1 MKRFNQHKPQEE
13 QLHSEDHLTE
23 TPESPEVPE
32 LPELSEI
39 AEQAVSEDTVNL
51 IALARELAD
60 AEPGECI
67 QENAEAENPEAPEKT
82 EEVGASETDE
92 ESEEKTEESEESQES
107 QEHTDP
113 TASDENVAEETDSD
127 PEKPSEEKTQETLE
141 IQNVKEPMSFLKKM
155 LISCGA
161 TVIVLSLIVGLT
173 VNYFLNLLNYQ
184 KADSDFF
191 KTVAPSQLEEE
202 TYEDSELAAM
212 DEAEKAKNL
221 EATEEDLLRWNKH
234 IDKITSDSS
243 TYEIPISEDVYNIL
257 LVGTDNRAEGAVG
270 RSDVMMLVSINQKTE
285 TIHLTSFL
293 RDCYVAVPG
302 YGKTRMNH
310 SYAYGG
316 PALLMETI
324 ETNFKVHVDRY
335 VAVDFYSFMDVVDTL
350 GGVWIY
356 MNEDEIK
363 TANKYIWSMNV
374 NQLGLEWSDGYIWG
388 DAGWRKLTG
397 KQALGHAR
405 NRFDGN
411 DYERTARQRNI
422 INQILNGCKYA
433 TPSTL
438 VDLAQVILPQIT
450 TDMTKSEILSYA
462 ANVGAYIGYD
472 IEQHQIPAEG
482 TYSGATISG
491 MSVISLDLDEN
502 IQYLQDTIYA
512 GTDALEEEADSE

>member
-1 MKRFNQHKPQEE
+1 MKLFGNRHGGKRNHTEEEVFLPQDKSHLRGNTDDQEIDDELIDALDGTDELFDLEMPLVIPVDEPEEAPREEPTPEPEEAPQEE
-13 QLHSEDHLTE
+13 SA
-23 TPESPEVPE
+23 PEPEEAPQEEAVPE
-32 LPELSEI
+32 DGDA
-39 AEQAVSEDTVNL
+39 AEAP
-51 IALARELAD
+51 
-60 AEPGECI
+60 AEP
-67 QENAEAENPEAPEKT
+67 EAENTPQTEGTPEGEA
-82 EEVGASETDE
+82 EEASEE
-92 ESEEKTEESEESQES
+92 GEPGKY
-107 QEHTDP
+107 
-113 TASDENVAEETDSD
+113 
-127 PEKPSEEKTQETLE
+127 
-141 IQNVKEPMSFLKKM
+141 PMSFLKKM
-155 LISCGA
+155 LISCGV
-161 TVIVLSLIVGLT
+161 TVAVLALAVGLT
-173 VNYFLNLLNYQ
+173 VNYFLGLLNYQ
-184 KADSDFF
+184 AADSDFF
-191 KTVAPSQLEEE
+191 KTLSPSQLEEE
-202 TYEDSELAAM
+202 TYEDSELQAM
-212 DEAEKAKNL
+212 AEAELANSL
-221 EATEEDLLRWNKH
+221 EATEEDLLRWNNH

-257 LVGTDNRAEGAVG
+257 LVGTDNRAVGAVG

-316 PALLMETI
+316 PDLLMETI

-335 VAVDFYSFMDVVDTL
+335 VAVDFFSFMDVVDTL
-350 GGVWIY
+350 GGVWMY
-356 MNEDEIK
+356 MTEAEIK

-374 NQLGLEWSDGYIWG
+374 NQLDLEWDDGYLWG
-388 DAGWRKLTG
+388 GEGWRKLSG

-450 TDMTKSEILSYA
+450 TDMTKSEILGYA

-491 MSVISLDLDEN
+491 MSVISLNLDDN

-512 GTDALEEEADSE
+512 GTDALDEDGE

>member
-13 QLHSEDHLTE
+13 QLHSGENLTE
-23 TPESPEVPE
+23 TPESPEAPE
-32 LPELSEI
+32 LPEIS
-39 AEQAVSEDTVNL
+39 EQAVSEDTVNL
-51 IALARELAD
+51 IALARELAET
-60 AEPGECI
+60 APGECLLEKSTEDEPEEPEETEAV
-67 QENAEAENPEAPEKT
+67 ENSESPEETEFSEEASEESSEEKSEEASEETSEENPEI
-82 EEVGASETDE
+82 
-92 ESEEKTEESEESQES
+92 Q
-107 QEHTDP
+107 P
-113 TASDENVAEETDSD
+113 TR
-127 PEKPSEEKTQETLE
+127 
-141 IQNVKEPMSFLKKM
+141 EPMSFLKKM

-161 TVIVLSLIVGLT
+161 TVVVLSLIVGLT

-184 KADSDFF
+184 KADSDYFQ
-191 KTVAPSQLEEE
+191 TVAPSELEEE
-202 TYEDSELAAM
+202 TYEDSELAAL
-212 DEAEKAKNL
+212 DEAEKEKSL

-388 DAGWRKLTG
+388 EEGWRKLTG

-450 TDMTKSEILSYA
+450 TDMTKSEILNYA

-482 TYSGATISG
+482 TYYGATISG

-512 GTDALEEEADSE
+512 GTEALDGDDSE

>member
-13 QLHSEDHLTE
+13 QLHSEDQLTE
-23 TPESPEVPE
+23 TPEIPESPE
-32 LPELSEI
+32 LPEA
-39 AEQAVSEDTVNL
+39 AEPAVSEDTMNL
-51 IALARELAD
+51 IALARELAET
-60 AEPGECI
+60 EPGECVRGS
-67 QENAEAENPEAPEKT
+67 AEAENPDDPKKT
-82 EEVGASETDE
+82 EAVKAE
-92 ESEEKTEESEESQES
+92 EESQEA
-107 QEHTDP
+107 QEESEAAVP
-113 TASDENVAEETDSD
+113 EENGAEELEPDQEES
-127 PEKPSEEKTQETLE
+127 SEEESQDA
-141 IQNVKEPMSFLKKM
+141 KEPMSFLKKM

-161 TVIVLSLIVGLT
+161 TVVVLSLVVGLS

-184 KADSDFF
+184 KADSDYFQ
-191 KTVAPSQLEEE
+191 TVAPSELEEE
-202 TYEDSELAAM
+202 TYEDSELAAL
-212 DEAEKAKNL
+212 DEAEKENNL

-243 TYEIPISEDVYNIL
+243 TYEVPISEDVYNIL

-374 NQLGLEWSDGYIWG
+374 NQLDLEWSDGYIWG

-422 INQILNGCKYA
+422 INQIINGCKYA

-482 TYSGATISG
+482 TYYGATISG
-491 MSVISLDLDEN
+491 MSVISLDLDDN

-512 GTDALEEEADSE
+512 GTEALDGDDSE